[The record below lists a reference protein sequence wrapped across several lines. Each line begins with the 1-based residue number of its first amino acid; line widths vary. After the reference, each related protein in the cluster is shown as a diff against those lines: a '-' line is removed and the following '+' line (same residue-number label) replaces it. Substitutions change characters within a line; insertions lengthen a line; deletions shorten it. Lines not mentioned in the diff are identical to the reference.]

1 MLDDGLNRA
10 RIVEGTGGEATQ
22 EKPDRKAEGG
32 LQKSTV
38 RRPKPEAV
46 ASWHPRRSDRSAGEG
61 GWSNKTRYLVW
72 NGDVAAPRVRTGD
85 GAVFADGKGAV
96 ETVEVH
102 ISWSLKA
109 PAVSVAVK

>member
-46 ASWHPRRSDRSAGEG
+46 ASWHPRRSG
-61 GWSNKTRYLVW
+61 KTRWLVW

-85 GAVFADGKGAV
+85 GVVFADGTGAV
-96 ETVEVH
+96 NAVEVH
-102 ISWSLKA
+102 RSGSLKA
-109 PAVSVAVK
+109 PAVPVAVK